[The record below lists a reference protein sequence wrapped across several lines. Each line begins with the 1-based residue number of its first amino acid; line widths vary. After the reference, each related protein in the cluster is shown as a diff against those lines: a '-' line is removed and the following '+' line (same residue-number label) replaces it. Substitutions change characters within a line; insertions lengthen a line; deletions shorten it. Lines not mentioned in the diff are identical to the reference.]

1 MYFEA
6 KRFQL
11 VELVIGIATTG
22 AQSKVNF
29 QNQPQLQSISGTRQV
44 FVEAIE
50 TYTNEDLS
58 TSPLTNGNAVAT
70 PAQLQN
76 AVLTLSV
83 DTNLNF
89 DSIPLASLHRINR
102 SNAGTSAPHVRDLFM
117 VNQIWQIDWT
127 KSFVTMPAAPAGQ
140 PYSYLFGVYYRYSTD
155 EQPISQQALFTE
167 IMQLKNQVYDLRAQL
182 RL

>member
-11 VELVIGIATTG
+11 VELVVGTAVTG

-50 TYTNEDLS
+50 TYTNEDLA
-58 TSPLTNGNAVAT
+58 TSPLTNGSAVAT

-76 AVLTLSV
+76 AVITLSV